1 MLCAV
6 IKTIGVILGVIGGL
20 SLFTYCFAWVFANI
34 SVSTM
39 VIFSFGTWLLIAIT
53 IIVKDLFNKMYRSC
67 KESNQQTAKKTT
79 PSQSNTEPVTYST
92 HSTHNQQNNTS
103 AQSDITPTKK
113 YPVLGEIQKI
123 ISNLT
128 ELEKNQDLDKDL
140 FVQFHTLKKQFNSD
154 YQEIVKILNT
164 LEEIDEFDDTHLE
177 SFKKYL
183 DVFKKQQQIIYDNIK
198 QQYNDKLNTINE
210 QLQHFN

>member
-1 MLCAV
+1 MKLV
-6 IKTIGVILGVIGGL
+6 G
-20 SLFTYCFAWVFANI
+20 SLNFN
-34 SVSTM
+34 SKKS
-39 VIFSFGTWLLIAIT
+39 SP
-53 IIVKDLFNKMYRSC
+53 VKDLFNKMYRSC

-79 PSQSNTEPVTYST
+79 TNANQTVKKTTPVQSNTEPVTYST
-92 HSTHNQQNNTS
+92 YSHQNNTS
-103 AQSDITPTKK
+103 AQFDITPTKK

-198 QQYNDKLNTINE
+198 QQYNYKLNTINE

>member
-1 MLCAV
+1 MV
-6 IKTIGVILGVIGGL
+6 
-20 SLFTYCFAWVFANI
+20 WVFEN
-34 SVSTM
+34 VSASTLITFWM
-39 VIFSFGTWLLIAIT
+39 RLIWMILCVFSL
-53 IIVKDLFNKMYRSC
+53 MYESC

-79 PSQSNTEPVTYST
+79 TNVNQTAKNTTPSQSKTEPVT
-92 HSTHNQQNNTS
+92 HSTYTTYSQQNNTS
-103 AQSDITPTKK
+103 EQFDVKPTKQ

-128 ELEKNQDLDKDL
+128 ELEKNQDLNKDL

-154 YQEIVKILNT
+154 YQEIVKMLNT

-183 DVFKKQQQIIYDNIK
+183 DVFKKQQQMIYDNIK